1 MKPALLS
8 LPLPSALCLCFFS
21 SSIISFTDL
30 PAPNVEIIRGKSNFN
45 SASDSGSLLYLAK
58 STLMSSCGFSELH
71 STCTYNFYSENF
83 EVSKHNIDPNFE
95 DPYEMRGKKMNDIDP
110 NCWSET
116 RTETILNM
124 INILKKSYILVS
136 TKKQVRG

>member
-1 MKPALLS
+1 
-8 LPLPSALCLCFFS
+8 
-21 SSIISFTDL
+21 
-30 PAPNVEIIRGKSNFN
+30 
-45 SASDSGSLLYLAK
+45 
-58 STLMSSCGFSELH
+58 MSSCGFSELH

-124 INILKKSYILVS
+124 INIRKKSYILVS
-136 TKKQVRG
+136 TKKQVRGQPVWDPTAIKFKCCACQEGKGEEMHLVNDIGKVH